1 MNFRKPLLAAAAIAA
16 IAAPAAIAH
25 RMWMLPSSTTV
36 SGTDNWV
43 TVDAAVSNDLFFF
56 DHQPLRMVPVVTQP
70 DGTEGQVENHNVG
83 KFRATFD
90 LHLTQQGTYKVA
102 VVNEG
107 VFGSYMLNGE
117 RKMLPRGTTT
127 ANLATAIPA
136 GATDVQTAE
145 NVSRNEIFITQ
156 GAPTNTVFKTSG
168 KGIELVPIT
177 HPNDL
182 VTNEPG
188 NFQFLKNGKPGAD
201 LTVTVIPGGIR
212 YRDDLHEQVLK
223 TDATGKVSI
232 KWGQPGMYW
241 VMVNEGGER
250 PEGPGAGGQGGPRP
264 QGAPGAAPAAPGG
277 PQAGPR
283 PMGPMRARVSYIT
296 TLEVLAP

>member
-16 IAAPAAIAH
+16 IAAPAALAH
-25 RMWMLPSSTTV
+25 RQWMLPSSTTV

-56 DHQPLRMVPVVTQP
+56 DHQPLRAVPVVTQP
-70 DGTEGQVENHNVG
+70 DGTAGQVENHNVG

-127 ANLATAIPA
+127 ASLAAAIPA

-145 NVSRNEIFITQ
+145 VMSRNEIFITQ

-182 VTNEPG
+182 VTSEPA
-188 NFQFLKNGKPGAD
+188 NFQFLKNGQPGAG
-201 LTVTVIPGGIR
+201 LTVTVVPGGIR
-212 YRDDLHEQVLK
+212 YRDALHEQVLK
-223 TDATGKVSI
+223 TDAQGKVTI

-250 PEGPGAGGQGGPRP
+250 PEGPRP
-264 QGAPGAAPAAPGG
+264 QGAAPAAGQAPAPGG
-277 PQAGPR
+277 PGGGMAGP
-283 PMGPMRARVSYIT
+283 PRARVSYVT